1 MNVRSFTGASCC
13 RRVRDTRRGYGA
25 PCMNLDEHVVET
37 DDALALGSRMR
48 ISACSALPGL
58 VGALTTSNSASQL
71 LKTAIASATQH
82 GSVHV
87 TVHFF
92 SGNRTG
98 EVVEDSALQS
108 GVETVAIG
116 QERVSIVLA
125 HGMAY
130 VTGNRQ
136 GLLSYMGLP
145 ASMATALAG
154 QWISI
159 PPTYRGFTSVIS
171 GLTLSSA
178 LHEVTPAGS
187 VSQVGRRR

>member
-1 MNVRSFTGASCC
+1 MKVRSFTGASCC

-25 PCMNLDEHVVET
+25 PCMNLEEHVVET

-116 QERVSIVLA
+116 QERVRSSSLTEWPTSPATVRASSRTWVCRHRWPLPWPVS
-125 HGMAY
+125 GSPS
-130 VTGNRQ
+130 RQ
-136 GLLSYMGLP
+136 P
-145 ASMATALAG
+145 TAASHR
-154 QWISI
+154 SF
-159 PPTYRGFTSVIS
+159 RG
-171 GLTLSSA
+171 
-178 LHEVTPAGS
+178 
-187 VSQVGRRR
+187 